1 MSGWCTIESDPG
13 VFTELISEFGVTG
26 AQVEELYSLDADSM
40 QALGKVHGLVFL
52 FKWRQEKDD
61 RPIATD
67 YNDHLFF
74 AQQMIS
80 NACATQA
87 ILAILLNRPQLE
99 LGEELT
105 AFKAFTKE
113 FPAELK
119 GLAISNSELLRKA
132 HNSFTR
138 PEPFVSEERQA
149 TKDDDVYHF
158 ISYVPVAGKLW
169 ELDGLKAG
177 PVCLG
182 DATEE
187 DWLDAVRPVI
197 QKRIE
202 AYSTKEIRFN
212 LMAVIAD
219 RRIALQEQQARI
231 EKERNMTV
239 GKVQA
244 RSGKLPTAA
253 ELDRLATM
261 HPPPPPMGEVAVDER
276 TVDELLIALAHL
288 STRSARLQREI
299 EMESQK
305 AEQWKVEN
313 RRRKHNYVPFIVN
326 LLKLLAERGEL
337 MPLVDAAK
345 SRKSKA
351 PR

>member
-1 MSGWCTIESDPG
+1 MSG
-13 VFTELISEFGVTG
+13 V
-26 AQVEELYSLDADSM
+26 QVEELYSLDAESM
-40 QALGKVHGLVFL
+40 QGLGTVHGLVFL
-52 FKWRQEKDD
+52 FKWQNQKDD
-61 RPIATD
+61 RPTATGYED
-67 YNDHLFF
+67 YLFF

-87 ILAILLNRPQLE
+87 ILAILLNRPQVE

-113 FPAELK
+113 FPPELK
-119 GLAISNSELLRKA
+119 GLAISNSDLLRKA

-138 PEPFVSEERQA
+138 PEPFLSEERVA

-158 ISYVPVAGKLW
+158 ISYLPVNGKLW
-169 ELDGLKAG
+169 ELDGLKNG

-187 DWLDAVRPVI
+187 TWLDVVRPII

-219 RRIALQEQQARI
+219 RRIALQEQQVAI

-253 ELDRLATM
+253 DLERLADE
-261 HPPPPPMGEVAVDER
+261 HPEPPPMGEVAVDDRSVE
-276 TVDELLIALAHL
+276 TLLIALAHL
-288 STRSARLQREI
+288 TRRSARVTAEI
-299 EMESQK
+299 QMESQK

-337 MPLVDAAK
+337 MPLLESAKQRKKAK
-345 SRKSKA
+345 SGSSS
-351 PR
+351 